1 MEVVVFFLASRSAWM
16 GTVDPLDILKSL
28 LNLGFQ
34 EANIRIEDAFFPQMG
49 SQAKDGRAV
58 NWSFPMNPTHLPP
71 KSPTFPGFGTS
82 LFESTSGAFLGVGPS
97 RYQRGGPSG
106 GGHKRTPSAGFL
118 PPAHPSWLDEVID
131 PQDVPFKRGSHR
143 RSSSDSV
150 AFLEGPG
157 SFSKIDDHIA
167 EEDEF
172 DTRSVV
178 SIPSARGSVDFD
190 RLDEEQLMCMFTDIE
205 PYQHKAASHHGHQSE
220 LARAQSGSNA
230 VSSSA
235 ADSWTSERRTPATT
249 PENPSTPSDS
259 NSLSEVSNEDRG
271 LGKLKSEPEVQ
282 SEGEGASSQQHAK
295 GESSQLLSSQ
305 IDPNLDP
312 KRAKRILANRQSAQR
327 SRVRKLQY
335 ISELERSVNALQ
347 TEVSTLSPQV
357 AFLDHQRV
365 VLNVDNNALKQKIAA
380 LSQDKRFK
388 EAHNDALKKEVQRL
402 RQLYQQQQQQQ
413 HQHMQQQHLQ
423 QHLQQHQQLQ
433 SSTPVAYELQQQQF
447 SKLDLG
453 SAESKHAGADAFC
466 TLSKGANGVQ
476 SVSGPGP
483 IAAPRSNVRFYGS
496 QPLRTE
502 RLSYIHKGQ

>member
-1 MEVVVFFLASRSAWM
+1 MA
-16 GTVDPLDILKSL
+16 
-28 LNLGFQ
+28 
-34 EANIRIEDAFFPQMG
+34 

-58 NWSFPMNPTHLPP
+58 NWSFPMNPHLPP
-71 KSPTFPGFGTS
+71 KSPTFPSFGSS
-82 LFESTSGAFLGVGPS
+82 LFESTSGPFVGVGRSSYPN
-97 RYQRGGPSG
+97 RGG
-106 GGHKRTPSAGFL
+106 GGHKRTPSAGYL
-118 PPAHPSWLDEVID
+118 PQVQPAWLDDVID
-131 PQDVPFKRGSHR
+131 PQEVPFKRGSHR

-150 AFLEGPG
+150 AFLEAPG

-172 DTRSVV
+172 DARSVV
-178 SIPSARGSVDFD
+178 SIPSGRGSLDFE
-190 RLDEEQLMCMFTDIE
+190 LSEEQLMSMFTDME
-205 PYQHKAASHHGHQSE
+205 PSQQSSKASHQNQQSE
-220 LARAQSGSNA
+220 GARAQSGSNA

-259 NSLSEVSNEDRG
+259 NSLSEVSNEERG
-271 LGKLKSEPEVQ
+271 LGRMKSEPEVQ
-282 SEGEGASSQQHAK
+282 SVGEGEGASSQQPSK
-295 GESSQLLSSQ
+295 GELQSLSSQ

-335 ISELERSVNALQ
+335 ISELERSVHALQ

-365 VLNVDNNALKQKIAA
+365 VLNVDNNSLKQKIAA

-402 RQLYQQQQQQQ
+402 RQLYQQQQQ
-413 HQHMQQQHLQ
+413 HHMQQQQLQ
-423 QHLQQHQQLQ
+423 QHIQQQQQQLQ
-433 SSTPVAYELQQQQF
+433 SSTPAAYELQQQQF

-453 SAESKHAGADAFC
+453 SAESKQVGADAFC
-466 TLSKGANGVQ
+466 ALNKGSNGVQ
-476 SVSGPGP
+476 SVNGPGP
-483 IAAPRSNVRFYGS
+483 VPAQRSNVRPMVIKNVVPSGCMAPGS
-496 QPLRTE
+496 TKGMDGRLMNGGGPLQ
-502 RLSYIHKGQ
+502 SDFMVHNP

>member
-1 MEVVVFFLASRSAWM
+1 MA
-16 GTVDPLDILKSL
+16 
-28 LNLGFQ
+28 
-34 EANIRIEDAFFPQMG
+34 

-82 LFESTSGAFLGVGPS
+82 LFESTSGAFVGVGRTSYPN
-97 RYQRGGPSG
+97 RGGPPG
-106 GGHKRTPSAGFL
+106 GGHKRTPSAGYL
-118 PPAHPSWLDEVID
+118 PPSHPSWLDEVIE
-131 PQDVPFKRGSHR
+131 PQDVPFRRGSHR

-150 AFLEGPG
+150 AFLEAPG

-172 DTRSVV
+172 DIKSVV
-178 SIPSARGSVDFD
+178 SIPSGRGSVDFD
-190 RLDEEQLMCMFTDIE
+190 RLDEEQLMSMFTDIE
-205 PYQHKAASHHGHQSE
+205 PYHQHTHKASSHHGQQSE
-220 LARAQSGSNA
+220 PARAQSGSNT
-230 VSSSA
+230 VSNSA
-235 ADSWTSERRTPATT
+235 ADSWTSERRTPVTT

-282 SEGEGASSQQHAK
+282 SVGEGEGANSQQQPK
-295 GESSQLLSSQ
+295 GESSLSSQ

-402 RQLYQQQQQQQ
+402 RQLYQQQQQQ
-413 HQHMQQQHLQ
+413 HQQLQQQHLQ
-423 QHLQQHQQLQ
+423 QHLQQQQLQ

-453 SAESKHAGADAFC
+453 SAESKQTGADAFC
-466 TLSKGANGVQ
+466 ALSKGANGVQ

-483 IAAPRSNVRFYGS
+483 IAAPRSNGRPTMVIKNVVPSGCMAPGS
-496 QPLRTE
+496 TKGIDGRLMNGGGPLQSDFMVHNT
-502 RLSYIHKGQ
+502 